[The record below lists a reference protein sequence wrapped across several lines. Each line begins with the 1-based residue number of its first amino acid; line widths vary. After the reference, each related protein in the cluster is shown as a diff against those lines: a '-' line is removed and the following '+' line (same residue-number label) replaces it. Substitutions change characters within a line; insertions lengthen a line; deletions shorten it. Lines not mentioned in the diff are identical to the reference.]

1 MPDFIWKQGDEGPV
15 ILDELS
21 FEGGTIPDEANL
33 SFHVR
38 SLTDASETALTGTSE
53 WLDLQGGVMFTPSI
67 ADTSLPIG
75 NYLATWVVSNQL
87 GQQQTF
93 PTEGFLWGRIEPGLN
108 TAPQLIISPMD
119 MKRLLNIPAEDRTRD
134 ADLIG
139 LIQAVTPLIE
149 AEVGPLALRV
159 YESWY
164 DGGSNVIRLTQDP
177 SGGFG
182 TNPVLK
188 VLAASEYRGPIEY
201 PLALV
206 ASPAFGSIYSVM
218 LIADLGTITRRTAGG
233 RTLAFMP
240 GRDAVHVFYQAGQ
253 DPIPENVKRAAMECV
268 RTLYRWPQ
276 QIGTGSLSPA
286 DRMEMG
292 AVMQSEVS
300 RIVRMWLR
308 PSRRHPS
315 IA

>member
-21 FEGGTIPDEANL
+21 FEGGTVPDEANL

-38 SLTDASETALTGTSE
+38 SLTDASETTLTGTSE

-218 LIADLGTITRRTAGG
+218 VIPDLGTMTRRTAGG

-240 GRDAVHVFYQAGQ
+240 GREAVHVFYQAGQ

>member
-21 FEGGTIPDEANL
+21 FEGGTVPDEANL

-38 SLTDASETALTGTSE
+38 SLTDASETTLTGTSE
-53 WLDLQGGVMFTPSI
+53 WLDLHGGVMFTPSI

-164 DGGSNVIRLTQDP
+164 DGGSNIIRLTQDP

-218 LIADLGTITRRTAGG
+218 LVADLATITRRTAGG